1 MSLCDRCEKK
11 DAYIHWNSTVKS
23 ERLCLN
29 CYNLMM
35 TDMLDVEA
43 KSYPDGVTIQDGEGK
58 PHQFRLRKRL
68 DPIGVIME
76 AEELVDG
83 GYQFT
88 VHGELDVDQ
97 GQLFLELIAKA
108 ERGMAEIYIQKG
120 EFPNGQHYHSLA
132 NDRLVGRIDS
142 DLSVERMPL
151 VAIDGK
157 SYTWDE
163 VGKML
168 MSYEGFQLKLE
179 MFDLFEE
186 IEWDQ
191 VDMHLGKSIEN
202 EK

>member
-11 DAYIHWNSTVKS
+11 DAYIHWNSTIKS
-23 ERLCLN
+23 ERLCLS
-29 CYNLMM
+29 CYNLML
-35 TDMLDVEA
+35 TDMLSVEA
-43 KSYPDGVTIQDGEGK
+43 TSYPDGVTIQDGEGE
-58 PHQFRLRKRL
+58 PHHFRLRKTL

-120 EFPNGQHYHSLA
+120 EFPNGQHFHSLI
-132 NDRLVGRIDS
+132 NDRLVGRIES
-142 DLSVERMPL
+142 DLSDDQIPL
-151 VAIDGK
+151 VAVDGK
-157 SYTWDE
+157 SYTWNE

-168 MSYEGFQLKLE
+168 MSYEGFQVKLE
-179 MFDLFEE
+179 MIDRFEE
-186 IEWDQ
+186 IEW
-191 VDMHLGKSIEN
+191 EN
-202 EK
+202 GMAVLDEDFEDE